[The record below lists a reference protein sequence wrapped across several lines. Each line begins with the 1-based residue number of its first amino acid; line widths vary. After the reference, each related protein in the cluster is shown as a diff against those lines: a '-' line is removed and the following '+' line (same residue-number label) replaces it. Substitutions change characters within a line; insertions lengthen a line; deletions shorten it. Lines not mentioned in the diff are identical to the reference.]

1 MTPPRRR
8 IFLICGYAGAGKDT
22 VGRHLVATRA
32 CVRYAFA
39 DGVREV
45 ATLFGD
51 RYNVHRNDDDDYDYN
66 VPYKE
71 ALTQC
76 GGYEA
81 VKRDPLFKDGV
92 RDYLVKIG
100 HGLREVLGK
109 DIWVRRVIWEIEK
122 ADAGND
128 VVITDGRY
136 CDELAR
142 LWMEYEYAVWAIWVE
157 RDGVGPANETEDEFT
172 TPLRSMCNFYQN

>member
-100 HGLREVLGK
+100 HGLTCLEHLLVTANSASRTRL
-109 DIWVRRVIWEIEK
+109 
-122 ADAGND
+122 
-128 VVITDGRY
+128 VVCVKIN
-136 CDELAR
+136 AR
-142 LWMEYEYAVWAIWVE
+142 II
-157 RDGVGPANETEDEFT
+157 
-172 TPLRSMCNFYQN
+172 Q